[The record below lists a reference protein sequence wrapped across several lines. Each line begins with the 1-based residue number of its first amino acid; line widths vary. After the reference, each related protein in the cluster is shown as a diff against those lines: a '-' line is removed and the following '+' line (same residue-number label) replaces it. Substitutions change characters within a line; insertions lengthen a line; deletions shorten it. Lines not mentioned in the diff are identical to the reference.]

1 MNVTSVA
8 ECGSL
13 RGVAVAEEMTSF
25 KRVALVPAR
34 AGSKRIPKKNIK
46 MFHGRPMF
54 SWIFSTLEATGIFDE
69 IILSTEDPE
78 IAELGLGVGY
88 RVPFL
93 RPSEL
98 ADDFATTS
106 EVADHAIKWW
116 IANGGSSAA
125 HFLTAYAT
133 AAFVT
138 AQQIIDS
145 EHLLEPG
152 TCETVFT
159 ATRFRSEIRRSWR
172 LEPNGNVIENFPGN
186 QRKRS
191 QDFSPSFYDAG
202 QFYWTSSIGW
212 ELEKASNHSLRKLFE
227 LKEYEAFD
235 IDTIEDWRLAE
246 LMFPLVRKDLNLSI
260 LKGSTPPSK

>member
-1 MNVTSVA
+1 MNNESLS

-13 RGVAVAEEMTSF
+13 NGVPAAKETYSLR
-25 KRVALVPAR
+25 RVAIVPAR

-46 MFHGRPMF
+46 IFHGRPMF
-54 SWIFSTLEATGIFDE
+54 SWIFSTLEATGQFDE

-78 IAELGLGVGY
+78 IAELGLKVGY
-88 RVPFL
+88 NVPFM
-93 RPSEL
+93 RPSAL
-98 ADDFATTS
+98 ANDFATTS

-116 IANGGSSAA
+116 LANGGSSDA

-138 AQQIIDS
+138 PQQIIDS
-145 EHLLEPG
+145 EDLLEPG
-152 TCETVFT
+152 SCELVFA
-159 ATRFRSEIRRSWR
+159 ATRFRSEIMRSWR
-172 LEPNGNVIENFPGN
+172 LAESGKVEENFPGN

-212 ELEKASNHSLRKLFE
+212 ELEKHSDHSHRRLFE
-227 LKEYEAFD
+227 LKELEVLD
-235 IDTIEDWRLAE
+235 IDTTDDWRLAE
-246 LMFPLVRKDLNLSI
+246 LMFPIVRRDLNL
-260 LKGSTPPSK
+260 